1 MVTNTNQRIRLTVD
15 IPPEMKRRL
24 RLVAARRDISLR
36 QYVIEVFEERLARDI
51 EAELLELEN
60 LMALTARTDPV
71 LAELWDNEK
80 DAAYDRL

>member
-15 IPPEMKRRL
+15 IPPEMKHRL

-60 LMALTARTDPV
+60 LTALTARTDPV
-71 LAELWDNEK
+71 LEELWDNEK

>member
-1 MVTNTNQRIRLTVD
+1 
-15 IPPEMKRRL
+15 MKRRL

-60 LMALTARTDPV
+60 LTALTARTDPV
-71 LAELWDNEK
+71 LAELWDNKK

>member
-60 LMALTARTDPV
+60 LTALTARTDPV
-71 LAELWDNEK
+71 LAELWDNKK